1 MKTSWCFHS
10 SRYRTHSSLF
20 NPANTHTHTHTLS
33 VILQNQFLFSV
44 FLLMVYSTFVNIL
57 CHSFI
62 CWYVTTHSLFCL
74 CLRLRCSLC
83 LSLVVGVWR
92 KLSLLVCGCYP
103 GYRDEERRDGERER
117 ERDARRGSKQAAKK
131 ERKKD
136 WRVSFSLS
144 PCYIPFRLICQ
155 QNHLSLLSSFSNVI
169 SFSLSLTH

>member
-131 ERKKD
+131 ERKRD

-144 PCYIPFRLICQ
+144 VLYSISSYF
-155 QNHLSLLSSFSNVI
+155 SAESSFSSLFLFQCNLFL
-169 SFSLSLTH
+169 SFSH